1 MKKLIFLCIAI
12 VITAFSAIV
21 LNISPVI
28 HELGSFEY
36 HDDCQKYSDK
46 YNYIKEKEASE
57 ILPEYTEIDH
67 IIPRP
72 ISEDEKE
79 PFLDHLKEGE
89 NKCKKNKAI
98 VGLEYTSF
106 NFNIVFGFTSVILG
120 LLYYLSVGNN
130 LGKIIELIGL
140 GVGVI
145 GFSLTF
151 IYAIYSGDIFSN
163 TVVGKSFLNYYS
175 K

>member
-1 MKKLIFLCIAI
+1 M
-12 VITAFSAIV
+12 
-21 LNISPVI
+21 
-28 HELGSFEY
+28 
-36 HDDCQKYSDK
+36 
-46 YNYIKEKEASE
+46 
-57 ILPEYTEIDH
+57 
-67 IIPRP
+67 
-72 ISEDEKE
+72 
-79 PFLDHLKEGE
+79 
-89 NKCKKNKAI
+89 
-98 VGLEYTSF
+98 
-106 NFNIVFGFTSVILG
+106 
-120 LLYYLSVGNN
+120 GNN